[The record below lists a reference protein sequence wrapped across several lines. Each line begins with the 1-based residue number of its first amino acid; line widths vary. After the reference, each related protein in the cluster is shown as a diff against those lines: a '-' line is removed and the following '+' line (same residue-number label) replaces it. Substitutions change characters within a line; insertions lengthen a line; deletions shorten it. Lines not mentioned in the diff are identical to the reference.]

1 MATTKTKKYLSIVTA
16 YKDGDTRT
24 ITVENPKANLTAE
37 MINATETK
45 AALVLIGDKTGSP
58 FHEYRSAKV
67 VEETVHYLNVT
78 PA

>member
-1 MATTKTKKYLSIVTA
+1 MATTKSKKYLSIVTE

-24 ITVENPKANLTAE
+24 VTIENPKDNLTAD

-45 AALVLIGDKTGSP
+45 AALVLVGDKTGSP
-58 FHEYRSAKV
+58 FHAYRSAKV
-67 VEETVHYLNVT
+67 VEETVHYLEVT